1 MCLAN
6 GSSAGR
12 TGACTAPKS
21 RGHLAV
27 KHCYG
32 LPAAKK
38 LNFGKQGWRRERKK
52 LLLRVLSM
60 PGYKKGSDAKPTTVL
75 ERFVFCHVSKR
86 APEVSPRSPT
96 ACPPCLLPVLPEKD
110 KHSCGQPFMP
120 V

>member
-52 LLLRVLSM
+52 LLLQVLSM

-75 ERFVFCHVSKR
+75 ERFFF
-86 APEVSPRSPT
+86 
-96 ACPPCLLPVLPEKD
+96 L
-110 KHSCGQPFMP
+110 SCVQKGTRG
-120 V
+120 